1 MFYRLG
7 KKSEKRYGGGNH
19 QGPPPPHPL
28 PCTSE
33 IDVSTSDYFL
43 WTDLDQDQQIYF
55 CFFRDLRNNGLKTLT
70 NNMFRGMQSLK
81 SL

>member
-7 KKSEKRYGGGNH
+7 KNPKNAMLARDSCFN
-19 QGPPPPHPL
+19 
-28 PCTSE
+28 
-33 IDVSTSDYFL
+33 IVSFL
-43 WTDLDQDQQIYF
+43 VDCDLDQDQQICF
-55 CFFRDLRNNGLKTLT
+55 CFFRDLRSNGLKTLT